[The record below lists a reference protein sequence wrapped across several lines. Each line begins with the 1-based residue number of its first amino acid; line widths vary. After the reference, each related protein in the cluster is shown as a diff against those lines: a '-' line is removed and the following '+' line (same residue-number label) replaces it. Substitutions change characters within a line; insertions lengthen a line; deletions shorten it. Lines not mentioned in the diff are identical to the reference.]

1 MQKVGG
7 LFIFTTVLATV
18 LLFLLSKLSLG
29 FTDVW
34 SLVWLSQ
41 ISSLIGTTLLSWGFI
56 LAARTKII
64 ERLFG
69 GLDRVYQAHH
79 LVSAVAYLL
88 LLEHPFLL
96 IVSRLPN
103 ISSALTLII
112 PGTNI
117 AYTAGIL
124 ALLILTG
131 LIIFTLF
138 VDLPYHVW
146 KRTHEFMGLALL
158 FAAIHVYLIPSD
170 ISRYLPL
177 RIFMLTQIAIA
188 LFSVIYKQL
197 LYKLV
202 NPSRE
207 FILKDIRH
215 FGDIAELT
223 LNPIEK
229 MLSFDPGQF
238 VFAQFSLLP
247 YAEAHPF
254 SITSVPDD
262 PDIKLAVKIVGDGT
276 LKIRD
281 LQPGSSVTLSSPF
294 GMFGERF
301 WTRRP
306 VVCVAGGIGIT
317 PFLSL
322 LSYAARRRA
331 HSQVKLFY
339 TVPNIDEAYGNELI
353 NNISRDWP
361 EFTFHLHPSRSLGRL
376 TGKMI
381 SDLIPELKNA
391 LVFLCGPQP
400 MMLGL
405 KDQLVGLGLRRSQII
420 FEDFKFK

>member
-1 MQKVGG
+1 MQKIGV
-7 LFIFTTVLATV
+7 FSIFATVLATV
-18 LLFLLSKLSLG
+18 LLFLLSKPSLG

-69 GLDRVYQAHH
+69 GLDRVYQTHH
-79 LVSAVAYLL
+79 LVSGIAYLL

-112 PGTNI
+112 PGANI
-117 AYTAGIL
+117 AYTAGIC
-124 ALLILTG
+124 ALLIMTG

-138 VDLPYHVW
+138 VDLPYHIW
-146 KRTHEFMGLALL
+146 KKTHEFMGLALL

-177 RIFMLTQIAIA
+177 RIFMLTQIAFA
-188 LFSVIYKQL
+188 LISVIYKQL
-197 LYKLV
+197 LFKLV

-215 FGDIAELT
+215 YGDVVELT
-223 LNPIEK
+223 LNPLEK
-229 MLSFDPGQF
+229 MLSFAPGQF
-238 VFAQFSLLP
+238 VFAQFSQSP
-247 YAEAHPF
+247 HSEAHPF

-262 PDIKLAVKIVGDGT
+262 PEIKLAIKVVGDGT
-276 LKIRD
+276 LKVLD
-281 LQPGSSVTLSSPF
+281 LRPGSSVTLSGPF

-322 LSYAARRRA
+322 LSSAARKRR

-339 TVPNIDEAYGNELI
+339 TVPNIEQAYGNDLI

-361 EFTFHLHPSRSLGRL
+361 EFSFHLHPSRSLGRL

-405 KDQLVGLGLRRSQII
+405 KDQLVAIGLRRSQII
-420 FEDFKFK
+420 FEDFRFK